1 MKTLFSIDNPVVA
14 SMNKM
19 ADIVIVNLLTIV
31 CCIPIFT
38 IGASYTAMYQV
49 LLKLYKRESAH
60 VVREFFDAF
69 RKSFKEATIL
79 WIIYLLFGA
88 AIIID
93 FLLMY
98 QVKTKFNAI
107 LTLLLYGIVAM
118 VLISAVW
125 CFAFVSRYKNSIF
138 TTLLNSFVVGITHLG
153 KTIVIGVLA
162 VVPLLAMIHYLPLT
176 LFVVLFG
183 VALTGYL
190 QIILFNKVFMKI
202 ESKNKEKNGDPNGS
216 DLKNLEI

>member
-1 MKTLFSIDNPVVA
+1 MKTLFSIDNPVVD
-14 SMNKM
+14 SMNKL

-31 CCIPIFT
+31 FCIPIFT

-49 LLKLYKRESAH
+49 LLKLYKGESAH

-69 RKSFKEATIL
+69 RENFKEATIL
-79 WIIYLLFGA
+79 WIIYLLFGI

-107 LTLLLYGIVAM
+107 LTLLLYGIIVM
-118 VLISAVW
+118 ILISAVW
-125 CFAFVSRYKNSIF
+125 CFALVSRYKNSIF
-138 TTLLNSFVVGITHLG
+138 TTLLNSFVVGITHPG

-162 VVPLLAMIHYLPLT
+162 VVPLLAMILYLPLT
-176 LFVVLFG
+176 LIVVLCG

-202 ESKNKEKNGDPNGS
+202 ESKNKEKNVDPNCS
-216 DLKNLEI
+216 DLENIES